1 MNAALSRPGR
11 KLRGAGGKAAGA
23 TAASTVVFLLD
34 VDNTLLDNDRIVAD
48 RRSARLRCARSVQR
62 VIRGGASISA
72 FHNREG
78 NVVSNE
84 CSRPIRVLLAATV
97 CAPHA

>member
-1 MNAALSRPGR
+1 MNAALTRPGR

-34 VDNTLLDNDRIVAD
+34 ADNTLLDNDCIIAD
-48 RRSARLRCARSVQR
+48 RRSAQLRCARSIQR

-84 CSRPIRVLLAATV
+84 CNRLIRVLLPARA